1 MQRGWTGLDRVAW
14 AGLDKVGQ
22 ASTGLDRVRQ
32 GCTVG
37 EAGFRVRAG
46 QGWKGLR
53 SVEKGCAVLER
64 VGQGLWLG
72 LVRVGQGWTG
82 LGSVGQGW
90 ALLNNMFY
98 IILRML
104 LRDDI
109 FFLCCGAL

>member
-1 MQRGWTGLDRVAW
+1 MVRVGEGR
-14 AGLDKVGQ
+14 AGLD
-22 ASTGLDRVRQ
+22 
-32 GCTVG
+32 
-37 EAGFRVRAG
+37 
-46 QGWKGLR
+46 
-53 SVEKGCAVLER
+53 
-64 VGQGLWLG
+64 
-72 LVRVGQGWTG
+72 G

>member
-1 MQRGWTGLDRVAW
+1 MAGLDKVGQASTGLDRVMQRGWTGLDRVAW

-53 SVEKGCAVLER
+53 SVGKGWTGFMVRVGEGRAGLDR
-64 VGQGLWLG
+64 VGQC
-72 LVRVGQGWTG
+72 WTG
-82 LGSVGQGW
+82 LGSS
-90 ALLNNMFY
+90 
-98 IILRML
+98 
-104 LRDDI
+104 
-109 FFLCCGAL
+109 